1 MKVSEAHYL
10 MVGDDLFDAA
20 ADDPVMQARAVT
32 STQKTSEPSEEPVTV
47 TTSASLL
54 GAAVGPRI
62 VSQGAAVG
70 VEVLNS
76 TIDERK
82 QKLAVCHD
90 LRHAASLCE
99 VDRGGIEPP
108 TPGFSVLC
116 STN

>member
-1 MKVSEAHYL
+1 MKVSEQHYL

-20 ADDPVMQARAVT
+20 ADDPVMQTRAVT
-32 STQKTSEPSEEPVTV
+32 STQTTSEPIEEPITA

-54 GAAVGPRI
+54 RAAESPRT
-62 VSQGAAVG
+62 VSHRVANGL
-70 VEVLNS
+70 EILNS
-76 TIDERK
+76 DFAEYK
-82 QKLAVCHD
+82 QKLAVCQG
-90 LRHAASLCE
+90 LRHTASLCE

>member
-1 MKVSEAHYL
+1 MKVSEQHYL

-20 ADDPVMQARAVT
+20 ADDPVRQTRAVT
-32 STQKTSEPSEEPVTV
+32 STQTISEPTEEPITV

-54 GAAVGPRI
+54 RAAESPRI
-62 VSQGAAVG
+62 VSQGVAVG
-70 VEVLNS
+70 LEILNS
-76 TIDERK
+76 TLAERK
-82 QKLAVCHD
+82 QKLAVCQD
-90 LRHAASLCE
+90 LRHTASLCE